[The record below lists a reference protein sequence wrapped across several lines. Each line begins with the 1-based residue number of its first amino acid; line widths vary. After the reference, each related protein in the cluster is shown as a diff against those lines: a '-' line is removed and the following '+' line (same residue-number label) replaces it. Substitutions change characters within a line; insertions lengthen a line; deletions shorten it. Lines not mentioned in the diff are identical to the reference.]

1 MVCWL
6 ERLKNPHLLSL
17 SLTRYMISED
27 KLLIHKLQSLTQQT
41 HTCSHHI
48 LISKLSDGFSRFW
61 DVAQLQECQPRL
73 VPMCHPAVPRGRKQP
88 RLLAA
93 AHNSQ
98 VLNFFHF
105 HTCPPLQRRSG
116 LGYLLCPILNVTRTY
131 FSMPKLNLLFQSQI
145 QLEEMLHF
153 CKGGIP
159 LETL

>member
-1 MVCWL
+1 
-6 ERLKNPHLLSL
+6 
-17 SLTRYMISED
+17 MISED

-73 VPMCHPAVPRGRKQP
+73 VPMCHPAVPRDRKQP

-98 VLNFFHF
+98 VLSFFHF